1 MKDCV
6 FGCQT
11 FRDEDSRCDGCKEV
25 IVDSHHI
32 VYVFRGREC
41 LMVDPIPYSTLNE
54 AKDHADWLRGEQ
66 GKTDT
71 CFVFECNIDEQGD
84 TFTVH
89 AERYRA
95 TI

>member
-1 MKDCV
+1 MYIC
-6 FGCQT
+6 GCGAAHYS
-11 FRDEDSRCDGCKEV
+11 EALN
-25 IVDSHHI
+25 IVRESHHI
-32 VYVFRGREC
+32 VYVFRGHEC

-89 AERYRA
+89 HPRYRA